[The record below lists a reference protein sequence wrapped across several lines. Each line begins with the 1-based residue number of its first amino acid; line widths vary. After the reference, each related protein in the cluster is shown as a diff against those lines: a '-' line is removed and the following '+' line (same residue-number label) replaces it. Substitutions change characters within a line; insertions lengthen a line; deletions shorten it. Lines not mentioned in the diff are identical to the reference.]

1 VSETAIRVEG
11 LGKRYRIGTHQP
23 YYTLRESLTKGVAAP
38 IRWFENIIRNGNNR
52 LNCTGDANRRSQS
65 LDPFVWALKDV
76 SFTID
81 RGQVV
86 GVIGRNGAGKST
98 LLKIL
103 TRITPP
109 TEGEAEVFGR
119 VGSLLEVGTGF
130 HPELTGRENIF
141 VNGAILGMKMIEIE
155 RKFDAI
161 VEFAEVEKF
170 IDTPVK
176 RYSSGLYMR
185 LAFAVAVHLE
195 PEILLVDEV
204 LAVGDIEFQRRCIGK
219 MEKVAGDGK
228 TVILVSHSMS
238 TVKAL
243 CTKAILLE
251 QGGVKCIGSVE
262 GVVSEYLQSRR
273 ADPSEKVLDDDD
285 HEAGGGRAIRLK
297 RIKLLGAAS
306 SSFSVFWKQ
315 PISVSLEI
323 EVLEDLGEVSFG
335 AALRTLDGTFVFV
348 VYNDEDGRCPW
359 SLQRGQYTVDITVQ
373 NSLRPGL
380 YRFHVGGYQRYAR
393 LKNLFAIDAVNLE
406 VLEFTEQGTASS
418 IRDPGLVGGVS
429 SVFSHKI
436 SSRCDGQNR

>member
-1 VSETAIRVEG
+1 VSETAIRVDG

-38 IRWFENIIRNGNNR
+38 VKWFENIIRNGNNR
-52 LNCTGDANRRSQS
+52 LNCTGGANWRRQSQ
-65 LDPFVWALKDV
+65 DPFVWALKDV
-76 SFTID
+76 SFTIE

-228 TVILVSHSMS
+228 SVILVSHSMS

-251 QGGVKCIGSVE
+251 NGRMIAAGAVDDVVAEYHNNSQAYAAETIVTDDEHLTGGKQIRVK
-262 GVVSEYLQSRR
+262 
-273 ADPSEKVLDDDD
+273 
-285 HEAGGGRAIRLK
+285 AIRL
-297 RIKLLGAAS
+297 LNGLGNGC
-306 SSFSVFWKQ
+306 VVYWQQ
-315 PISVSLEI
+315 PISAVVDI
-323 EVLEDLGEVSFG
+323 EVLESIEDVAFG
-335 AALRTLDGTFVFV
+335 SGIRTIDGTHIF
-348 VYNDEDGRCPW
+348 
-359 SLQRGQYTVDITVQ
+359 TVQ
-373 NSLRPGL
+373 HDDDRCVSLRAFAPGEYRIFFTLENNLRPGL
-380 YRFHVGGYQRYAR
+380 YKLHIGADRGHLRMR
-393 LKNLFAIDAVNLE
+393 NIFALDLVTFE
-406 VLEFTEQGTASS
+406 VLGYNQQGLAASPSNSGMVNGTSTWEFSD
-418 IRDPGLVGGVS
+418 RL
-429 SVFSHKI
+429 
-436 SSRCDGQNR
+436 R

>member
-1 VSETAIRVEG
+1 MSETAIRVER
-11 LGKRYRIGTHQP
+11 LGKRYRIGTHRP

-38 IRWFENIIRNGNNR
+38 ARWFENIIRNGNNR
-52 LNCTGDANRRSQS
+52 LDCTSGANRRSQS
-65 LDPFVWALKDV
+65 TDQFIWALRDV
-76 SFTID
+76 SFTIE

-103 TRITPP
+103 TRVTPP
-109 TEGEAEVFGR
+109 SEGEAEVFGR

-130 HPELTGRENIF
+130 HPELTGRENIY

-176 RYSSGLYMR
+176 HYSSGLYMR

-251 QGGVKCIGSVE
+251 HGRIVAVGAVDEVVAEYHTSSQADAAEKIVTDDEHFTGVKQIRV
-262 GVVSEYLQSRR
+262 
-273 ADPSEKVLDDDD
+273 K
-285 HEAGGGRAIRLK
+285 AIRL
-297 RIKLLGAAS
+297 LNGLANGCAVYWQQA
-306 SSFSVFWKQ
+306 
-315 PISVSLEI
+315 ISVAVDI
-323 EVLEDLGEVSFG
+323 EVLEAIEDVAFGSGIRTIDGTHVFTVQHDDDRRVS
-335 AALRTLDGTFVFV
+335 LRTFTPGEYRIFFT
-348 VYNDEDGRCPW
+348 
-359 SLQRGQYTVDITVQ
+359 LQ
-373 NSLRPGL
+373 NNLRPGL
-380 YRFHVGGYQRYAR
+380 YKLHIGADRGHLRMRNIFALDLVTIEILGYNQEGLAASPSNSGMVNGTSTWEFSDR
-393 LKNLFAIDAVNLE
+393 L
-406 VLEFTEQGTASS
+406 
-418 IRDPGLVGGVS
+418 R
-429 SVFSHKI
+429 
-436 SSRCDGQNR
+436 